1 MEVRNHIL
9 QARNDLDEMVLPF
22 WRQNMMYRESL
33 AMIRRENGEI
43 TAKLLFPPPENFES
57 PKQRA
62 GSRFPGKGRIISG
75 MVKAQN

>member
-33 AMIRRENGEI
+33 AMIRRGKRRDYGK
-43 TAKLLFPPPENFES
+43 A
-57 PKQRA
+57 A
-62 GSRFPGKGRIISG
+62 FPGPGKF
-75 MVKAQN
+75 